1 MFPWP
6 AAAEYACAGT
16 LQTRARPL
24 DQEAVFKRHYRN
36 IPHRRRQSHRNVGT
50 PHDESQRFIDTTC
63 GHAPGKTNERAA
75 HKCHRQTEQSRWK
88 EVLLVYGAQHMESMA
103 TAAHRALQLRQ
114 KTKTLELQRVAPP
127 QGPGAPPHEVRN
139 ASNPQSSRSCFICR
153 VRHHCSSI
161 HLTRR
166 VSIHRTRI
174 SSSPALTPNTGT
186 GCWHGLTYNSTI
198 SALGKEEPRTHS
210 REEQAAAR
218 GSANGRLSPAPAP
231 RCP

>member
-6 AAAEYACAGT
+6 AAAEYACAST

-36 IPHRRRQSHRNVGT
+36 IPHRRRQSHRNVGS
-50 PHDESQRFIDTTC
+50 PRDESQRFIDTTC

-88 EVLLVYGAQHMESMA
+88 EVLLGYEAQHMESMA
-103 TAAHRALQLRQ
+103 TAAHRALQLCQ

-139 ASNPQSSRSCFICR
+139 ASTPPVFQILLHMQSSTPLLE
-153 VRHHCSSI
+153 HSS
-161 HLTRR
+161 HAASVDTQDA
-166 VSIHRTRI
+166 HKP
-174 SSSPALTPNTGT
+174 SPALIP
-186 GCWHGLTYNSTI
+186 
-198 SALGKEEPRTHS
+198 PR
-210 REEQAAAR
+210 RWCFGVRRRRAGNLDNVAVPAR
-218 GSANGRLSPAPAP
+218 KIEAT
-231 RCP
+231 